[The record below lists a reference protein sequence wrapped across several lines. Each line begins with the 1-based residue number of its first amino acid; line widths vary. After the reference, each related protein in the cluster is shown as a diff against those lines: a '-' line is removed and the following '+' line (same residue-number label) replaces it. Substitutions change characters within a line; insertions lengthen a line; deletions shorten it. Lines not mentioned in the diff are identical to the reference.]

1 MAAQPNALEQAM
13 KQVTESQ
20 LRAAL
25 TRATMKLARQEQAT
39 QATRAEIA
47 VFEAQLATKLSTK

>member
-1 MAAQPNALEQAM
+1 MPQPTALDNAM
-13 KQVTESQ
+13 KQVTEAQ

-25 TRATMKLARQEQAT
+25 TRATTKLARQEEAC

-47 VFEAQLATKLSTK
+47 IFEAQLATKLSK